1 MDSKPPVVLIVDDDA
16 FVRAVIADAL
26 KDEGY
31 TLLEA
36 RDGDEALN
44 RLTQD
49 KPAVVLLDLFMPKKS
64 GLEALSEMRRRA
76 PGCAVLVISSMDSD
90 ALVAQALR
98 QGAAGFISKPFHPL
112 EISKA
117 VRGLLGL

>member
-76 PGCAVLVISSMDSD
+76 PACAVLVISSMDSD